1 MTDTLEAAERYSELD
16 GLHLFHAS
24 ASSCSQRVR
33 MMLAEKGLAFESH
46 ILSTQQA
53 DHASEAYQAMNP
65 MGLVPT
71 LVHDGRAIPDS
82 IDILRYL
89 EEKFPDV
96 PMMPAGVE
104 DRKSADNV
112 LSLTADCQ
120 DAIKTLSNELK
131 FGGKDRKSPGEMADF
146 AHRHKN
152 AELVR
157 FHRQFA
163 EGSRAWAARVA
174 KARDTL
180 SDALEGLESLLR
192 RAEFLSGQ
200 EWGIADIAWAPNAH
214 RMMHLR
220 IPYAQ
225 SPHYLDWY
233 SNARLLGSFKEAILD
248 WEPQL
253 NDLSRSEG

>member
-1 MTDTLEAAERYSELD
+1 MTDTLEAAERYTELE
-16 GLHLFHAS
+16 GLHLFHAG

-71 LVHDGRAIPDS
+71 LVHDGRSIPDS
-82 IDILRYL
+82 IDILHYL
-89 EEKFPDV
+89 EERFPDL

-104 DRKSADNV
+104 DRKAANDV

-146 AHRHKN
+146 AHHHRN

-157 FHRQFA
+157 FHREFA
-163 EGSRAWAARVA
+163 EGNSAWTARVA

-180 SDALEGLESLLR
+180 SDALGQFELLLR
-192 RAEFLSGQ
+192 RTEFLTGQ
-200 EWGIADIAWAPNAH
+200 EWGVADIAWAPNAH

-220 IPYAQ
+220 MPYGAV
-225 SPHYLDWY
+225 PHYADWY
-233 SNARLLGSFKEAILD
+233 TNARLRQSFKEGILD

-253 NDLSRSEG
+253 QDLSRSEG